1 MLDPGWDS
9 PESWLGLVHGLSIL
23 GFTPS
28 RVMAIVAT
36 HRHSD
41 HSGLVRRLHAE
52 SGAWIALHRADGPL
66 PGPERGQAERR
77 RENLARQMGV
87 ARRRRP
93 GRPASEA
100 GQPPPDLLLADGQ
113 LLPVAGRRLR
123 VLWTPGHTAGH
134 ICVLDEDSMV
144 LYAGDHLLPT
154 ITPNVSVNS
163 RQRPDPIGDYLGS
176 LARTADLGVH
186 RVACAHQYHFAG
198 AAARSRELIAH
209 HRAALAALQA
219 AAAARP
225 GRTCW
230 QLAVVVPWSQ
240 PFMQMPRRLQRAA
253 ATLFHG
259 PPGAPGAHWR
269 DPADRHRR
277 RCRLG
282 ADLKPA
288 RLTGHEGPLMKR
300 STPADKWV
308 GAFSRLGQCA
318 GISVSG
324 RSPITT
330 ARCATRSSSS
340 P

>member
-1 MLDPGWDS
+1 MSVPPLSQIQFQAWREGRTPPPVAVSEGSWAVPVAMPGSRLRFVYTHVLEVDGGVAVLDPGWDS

-100 GQPPPDLLLADGQ
+100 GRPVPDLLLADGQ

-230 QLAVVVPWSQ
+230 QLAAVVPWSQ

-253 ATLFHG
+253 ARESMAHLVHLERTG
-259 PPGAPGAHWR
+259 GIRRTDINGVAHWA
-269 DPADRHRR
+269 P
-277 RCRLG
+277 
-282 ADLKPA
+282 
-288 RLTGHEGPLMKR
+288 T
-300 STPADKWV
+300 
-308 GAFSRLGQCA
+308 
-318 GISVSG
+318 
-324 RSPITT
+324 
-330 ARCATRSSSS
+330 
-340 P
+340 